1 MTTQKIAVAPGKYIV
16 AVSGGV
22 DSMVLL
28 HLLSKLPDL
37 ELIVAHFDHGIRSD
51 SAEDCKLVEKTA
63 KTYGLP
69 FVHREGELGPGASE
83 AEAREARYGFLQV
96 MKVKHNAIAI
106 ITAHHQD
113 DMLETAIINMLRG
126 TGRKGLSSLISTD
139 ELVRPLLEWTKQDI
153 REYAETNQLMWREDS
168 TNADER
174 YLRNYV
180 RRNILTRFTDTARG
194 DLLERVQS
202 AGKVNKEI
210 DELLDEDLKKQ
221 PADNELNRT
230 WYLQLPYTV
239 ASEMMA
245 AWLRRNGIAH
255 FDRTLIEQLVVAAK
269 TARPGK
275 LADVDA
281 EHQLEFSKDKIKLES
296 RSKREQ

>member
-1 MTTQKIAVAPGKYIV
+1 MTTQKISVTPGKYIV

-28 HLLSKLPDL
+28 HLLTQKSKL
-37 ELIVAHFDHGIRSD
+37 ELVVAHFDHGIRPD
-51 SAEDCKLVEKTA
+51 SKKDRVLVEKTA
-63 KTYGLP
+63 KKYGLP
-69 FVHREGELGPGASE
+69 FLYREGELGPTASE

-96 MKVKHNAIAI
+96 MKAKHGAKAI

-113 DMLETAIINMLRG
+113 DMLETAVINMLRG
-126 TGRKGLSSLISTD
+126 TGRKGLSSLSSTD
-139 ELVRPLLEWTKQDI
+139 ELVRPLLEWTKKDI
-153 REYAETNQLMWREDS
+153 REYAEAHQLEWREDS

-180 RRNILTRFTDTARG
+180 RRNILTRFTDTARAN
-194 DLLERVQS
+194 LLNRVLN
-202 AGKVNKEI
+202 AGKVNNEI
-210 DELLDEDLKKQ
+210 DTLLDEDLRKQ
-221 PADNELNRT
+221 PAANELNRT

-239 ASEMMA
+239 AAEMMA
-245 AWLRRNGIAH
+245 AWLRRNGVAH
-255 FDRTLIEQLVVAAK
+255 FDRTLIEHLVVAAK

-281 EHQLEFSKDKIKLES
+281 HYHLEFSKDRIKLES
-296 RSKREQ
+296 RNAKK